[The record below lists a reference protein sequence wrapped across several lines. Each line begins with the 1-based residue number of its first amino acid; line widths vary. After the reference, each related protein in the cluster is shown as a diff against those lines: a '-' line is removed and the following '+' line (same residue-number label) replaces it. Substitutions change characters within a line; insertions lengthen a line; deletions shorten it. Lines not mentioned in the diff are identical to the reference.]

1 MFVAW
6 LAAVRTRPNAT
17 DRHSLSRGVRDPTD
31 PAGDRWD
38 SSPRS
43 VAAAAAAVADSRG
56 GPAVRSDGRG
66 ERGEDFAAVR
76 HDTEGERRGPRRG
89 QRAAADTAAGDY
101 IACRRGTVSSY
112 PRRPPCS
119 DWPDS
124 LPRKRTG
131 FSPRL
136 LFRFSSPPDLS
147 RHSLVSLLSL
157 SLSFL
162 PIVCRSC
169 RGMTRSSL
177 SVSRRGTPAFPP
189 CLSRKSHLAVLR
201 RSTGPIFVSVL
212 SFYVLPCPSFGEV
225 LVVCP
230 PSFGS

>member
-1 MFVAW
+1 M
-6 LAAVRTRPNAT
+6 
-17 DRHSLSRGVRDPTD
+17 
-31 PAGDRWD
+31 
-38 SSPRS
+38 
-43 VAAAAAAVADSRG
+43 
-56 GPAVRSDGRG
+56 
-66 ERGEDFAAVR
+66 R

-89 QRAAADTAAGDY
+89 QRATADTAAGDY

-119 DWPDS
+119 DWPGS

-147 RHSLVSLLSL
+147 RHSLVNLLSL

-169 RGMTRSSL
+169 RDMTRLSLFSSQY
-177 SVSRRGTPAFPP
+177 VGFHP
-189 CLSRKSHLAVLR
+189 CLFCKSHLAVFR
-201 RSTGPIFVSVL
+201 RSTGPIFVYVL
-212 SFYVLPCPSFGEV
+212 SFYVLPCLSFGEV
-225 LVVCP
+225 LVDCP
-230 PSFGS
+230 PSFDS